1 MKILIVNDDGYSAAG
16 INALAR
22 ALQYDNEVFVCAPRE
37 NKSAAG
43 HSLTLRHDLTAAR
56 TMLPGC
62 PFVKAYFVDGTP
74 VDCLRL
80 AIGNLGSEPELVLS
94 GINQAPNLG
103 TDIISSGTVAAANE
117 AAMLGY
123 RAIAVSRD
131 GFDTEYFD
139 DCAEVFRDMLPELLA
154 CMDEK
159 SHLLNVNFPHCR
171 KADYKGVRTGY
182 LALQE
187 YPIPFEE
194 RMGENGETLYRA
206 RSVKL
211 TELPENDTSDEKF
224 VRDGFIT
231 VTPLI
236 FDHTDYSRMAKIA
249 PVLERNWV

>member
-43 HSLTLRHDLTAAR
+43 HSLTLRHDLTATR

-159 SHLLNVNFPHCR
+159 SHLLNVNFPIAARRITRECAR
-171 KADYKGVRTGY
+171 GILPSRSTRYRLRNAWARTGKPCTEQE
-182 LALQE
+182 AL
-187 YPIPFEE
+187 
-194 RMGENGETLYRA
+194 
-206 RSVKL
+206 S
-211 TELPENDTSDEKF
+211 
-224 VRDGFIT
+224 
-231 VTPLI
+231 
-236 FDHTDYSRMAKIA
+236 
-249 PVLERNWV
+249 